1 MDKEKSI
8 KRLKRLLMI
17 VNLKKQASVELG
29 LSIRQVNRLVKA
41 YREGRKTASILHGDR
56 RKTDK

>member
-41 YREGRKTASILHGDR
+41 YREGRKAAFILHRDR